1 MKTEQA
7 LSGTSAATY
16 KVMEPQ
22 YKETQLSINGILI
35 VRHKGKCSAS
45 KLKKL
50 NGTHVL
56 IFFDYNEPL
65 QASVSRSPKVSC

>member
-35 VRHKGKCSAS
+35 VRHKGKCTAR
-45 KLKKL
+45 KTLM
-50 NGTHVL
+50 GQM
-56 IFFDYNEPL
+56 F
-65 QASVSRSPKVSC
+65 

>member
-7 LSGTSAATY
+7 VSGTSAATY

-35 VRHKGKCSAS
+35 VRHKVSVPVVSWKT
-45 KLKKL
+45 L
-50 NGTHVL
+50 NGTDVL